1 MMQEDILKNLARADE
16 KCVAFGYKIV
26 VENTISVRF
35 SGKCIGSV
43 VGEKKLK
50 AADCD
55 NTFDRVYV

>member
-1 MMQEDILKNLARADE
+1 MKNLARADE

-35 SGKCIGSV
+35 LGKCIGSV